1 MLISLLVV
9 LLLSIP
15 LALSFS
21 QMVRVH
27 RFTREME
34 KMEYK
39 GLQIKDVQVQTLN
52 PLRIGVKL
60 VTEEPLNTDQL
71 DAFKLDVEKHLERDV
86 ELEVV
91 LALER

>member
-1 MLISLLVV
+1 
-9 LLLSIP
+9 
-15 LALSFS
+15 
-21 QMVRVH
+21 
-27 RFTREME
+27 
-34 KMEYK
+34 
-39 GLQIKDVQVQTLN
+39 VQTLN